1 MDKDIS
7 RWIILLKCYFT
18 SSRLYYKFAFSVF
31 ERINIA
37 ITHRVW
43 KHILRGL
50 DDLKCYVTRTAHR
63 YTLKFMLHTQCVWP
77 TPHEFLSCIGCA
89 ARRDWPKLDHCF
101 STGQFFFLRSDHYCV
116 RTGHCIRYVNGNT
129 TQHLIFILRICH
141 NISLHFV
148 VWKSNVAASE
158 QRVIYPLWRDDI
170 IVWIT
175 LVWTKEWT
183 TFGGSMWSTL
193 AGGSR

>member
-1 MDKDIS
+1 MLRNKNGAPLYTKIYATYTMCVTYS
-7 RWIILLKCYFT
+7 AWVPSMHWVCGQTRLAEAWPLLQHW
-18 SSRLYYKFAFSVF
+18 SV
-31 ERINIA
+31 
-37 ITHRVW
+37 
-43 KHILRGL
+43 
-50 DDLKCYVTRTAHR
+50 
-63 YTLKFMLHTQCVWP
+63 
-77 TPHEFLSCIGCA
+77 
-89 ARRDWPKLDHCF
+89 
-101 STGQFFFLRSDHYCV
+101 FFLRSDHYCV

-129 TQHLIFILRICH
+129 TQHLYFILRICH

-148 VWKSNVAASE
+148 DWKSNVAASE

-193 AGGSR
+193 ARGSR